1 MLRKDLI
8 MRQMEEF
15 GKALALIL
23 LHKKQQD
30 YEKFEEEIALAAK
43 KYSTLELKPIENLN
57 TTDFSKQIIHN
68 ESISFEHKKIIASV
82 LFEKMLYYD
91 ELGLEENRNDLTTK
105 CFHLYTYLYTNQTE
119 NEFNMEVHY
128 RLELLKKL
136 MA

>member
-1 MLRKDLI
+1 
-8 MRQMEEF
+8 MEEF

-43 KYSTLELKPIENLN
+43 KYSTLELKPIENLS
-57 TTDFSKQIIHN
+57 TTDFNGQIVHN

-105 CFHLYTYLYTNQTE
+105 CFHLYTYLYANQTE